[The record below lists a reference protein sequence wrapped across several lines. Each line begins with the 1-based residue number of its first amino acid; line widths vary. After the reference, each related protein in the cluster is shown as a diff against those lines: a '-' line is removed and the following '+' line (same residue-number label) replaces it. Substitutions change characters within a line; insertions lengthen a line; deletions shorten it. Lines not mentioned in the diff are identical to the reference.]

1 MQAILKEDK
10 VVVEFDLNEV
20 DEDILSLLTSMEIS
34 KKSYATQ
41 EDILKLSEE
50 IKKKWWKKNKKQ
62 IIDIDEDS
70 SG

>member
-1 MQAILKEDK
+1 MQATLKEDK

-62 IIDIDEDS
+62 TIDIDEDS